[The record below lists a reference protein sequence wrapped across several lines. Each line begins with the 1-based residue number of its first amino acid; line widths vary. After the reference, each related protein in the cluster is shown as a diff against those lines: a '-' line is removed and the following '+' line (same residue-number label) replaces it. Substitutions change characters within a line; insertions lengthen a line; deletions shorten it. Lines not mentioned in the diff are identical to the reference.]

1 MTLTILL
8 TGFGPFPGA
17 PFNPTGPLAQELAH
31 RRYPAFADVRR
42 LAHVF
47 SVSYGAIDRDLPV
60 LLAKER
66 PDALIMFGLAVRTK
80 HVRIETRARNAL
92 TRTLPDVEGQVPLS
106 GTILPRG
113 PAALPLRTPAQRLL
127 VAARSAGL
135 PVAISHDAG
144 HYLCNYLCWRAAEAA
159 RKGRPRITSF
169 IHVPNVRRMQSHHT
183 GGLSLDDLAD
193 AGAQIMRAVIS
204 STRAFTQTRFTAR

>member
-17 PFNPTGPLAQELAH
+17 PFNPTEVLAQELARSRH
-31 RRYPAFADVRR
+31 PAFANVRR
-42 LAHVF
+42 RAHVF
-47 SVSYGAIDRDLPV
+47 KVSYDAIDRDLPV
-60 LLAKER
+60 LLANER
-66 PDALIMFGLAVRTK
+66 PDALIMFGLAVRTR

-92 TRTLPDVEGQVPLS
+92 TRMLPDVEGHLPLTS
-106 GTILPRG
+106 TILAGG

-127 VAARSAGL
+127 VAARSTGL

-159 RKGRPRITSF
+159 RKGEARITSF
-169 IHVPNVRRMQSHHT
+169 IHVPSVCRAQPHRA
-183 GGLSLDDLAD
+183 GRLSLDDLAD
-193 AGAQIMRAVIS
+193 AGAAIMRAVIA
-204 STRAFTQTRFTAR
+204 STRAFPPSQFTAR